1 MLASKEKGGLGVS
14 SLYALNRAL
23 MFKWVWRFFSHN
35 SSLWARII
43 KAIHEEDGKIG
54 KKVKSSYPSI
64 WLDIVHEVDMFKY
77 RGTYLI
83 SYIHKKLGN
92 GANTLF
98 WEDAW
103 RGDIAFKCL
112 YHRVYAL
119 ELCKSIDVASKMA
132 QSNLGHSFRRDPRGG
147 EDQALFDLML
157 EKVEGTSLVNMRD
170 RWVWSLEGSGEFSI
184 ASVRRLI
191 DDYMLPEVTSKTRW
205 MKAVPIK
212 VNVLA

>member
-1 MLASKEKGGLGVS
+1 MESIRSHFFNGVERVGKKPIWVKWKNVLASKEKGGLGVS

-23 MFKWVWRFFSHN
+23 MFKWVWRFFSHS
-35 SSLWARII
+35 SSLWARVI
-43 KAIHEEDGKIG
+43 KAIHGEDGNIG

-77 RGTYLI
+77 RGIDLI

-103 RGDIAFKCL
+103 RRDIAFKYL
-112 YHRVYAL
+112 YPRVYAL

-132 QSNLGHSFRRDPRGG
+132 QHHL
-147 EDQALFDLML
+147 
-157 EKVEGTSLVNMRD
+157 
-170 RWVWSLEGSGEFSI
+170 
-184 ASVRRLI
+184 
-191 DDYMLPEVTSKTRW
+191 
-205 MKAVPIK
+205 
-212 VNVLA
+212 